1 MRVYGAPLLVDGS
14 PRRRIG
20 SHQDAMVRPQFLP
33 PHVQKDTLPSLSAGN
48 TTLHCWY
55 NDTVDWQTK
64 QPERRVSKPHPSSC
78 LHGMRFC
85 IRLCMLTAAAMAS
98 WLSSVDADT
107 GRPLVVIVPPVRP
120 PSPPERTV
128 PAQPALQWA
137 PPLAM
142 GLTPG
147 LRSPTARCYAG
158 SNVCPLTRPEHI
170 GESCICGTT
179 GAPLLGR
186 ALIPPSHDIFGMQRR
201 TN

>member
-1 MRVYGAPLLVDGS
+1 LLVDGS

-20 SHQDAMVRPQFLP
+20 SHQDAMVRPPHELP
-33 PHVQKDTLPSLSAGN
+33 DNLCRQMSKKTPSRRCLPRIQPYIVGYSG
-48 TTLHCWY
+48 
-55 NDTVDWQTK
+55 TVDLQTK
-64 QPERRVSKPHPSSC
+64 RPERRVSKPRPSSC
-78 LHGMRFC
+78 LHGVRFC
-85 IRLCMLTAAAMAS
+85 IRLCILTASAMAS
-98 WLSSVDADT
+98 CLSSVDADT

-120 PSPPERTV
+120 PSPPKRAV

-158 SNVCPLTRPEHI
+158 SNVCPLTQPEHI
-170 GESCICGTT
+170 GESCTCGTEDR
-179 GAPLLGR
+179 PLPGR
-186 ALIPPSHDIFGMQRR
+186 ALIPPSHDISSILRR